1 MSYTPRLK
9 KDYKER
15 VISELKKEF
24 SYKSVMQVPKILKIV
39 VSKGVGAAVAD
50 KKLVEHAIDEL
61 TLITGQKASPTLA
74 KKGNAKL
81 GIRKNTVTGAKVT
94 LRGEIMYNFLDLLS
108 TIVLPR
114 IKNFD
119 GLNKKSLNNEGNFT
133 FQINDPFVF
142 PQLEAASEVFNH
154 LGPITI
160 TITTTTQKKDQN
172 LNLLR
177 GLNLPLK

>member
-1 MSYTPRLK
+1 MR
-9 KDYKER
+9 
-15 VISELKKEF
+15 
-24 SYKSVMQVPKILKIV
+24 
-39 VSKGVGAAVAD
+39 
-50 KKLVEHAIDEL
+50 
-61 TLITGQKASPTLA
+61 
-74 KKGNAKL
+74 
-81 GIRKNTVTGAKVT
+81 
-94 LRGEIMYNFLDLLS
+94 EIMYNFLDLLS

>member
-1 MSYTPRLK
+1 MRNRL
-9 KDYKER
+9 YQNYLNVVTE
-15 VISELKKEF
+15 ELMLKYQYDNVNEIP
-24 SYKSVMQVPKILKIV
+24 SIEKIV
-39 VSKGVGAAVAD
+39 LNTSMKTSDFKVKMIPSFIVA
-50 KKLVEHAIDEL
+50 L

>member
-1 MSYTPRLK
+1 MRNRL
-9 KDYKER
+9 YQHYLNVVTE
-15 VISELKKEF
+15 EL
-24 SYKSVMQVPKILKIV
+24 ILKHQYTNVNEIPRIKKIV
-39 VSKGVGAAVAD
+39 INTSMKNSGFKVKMIPSFIVA
-50 KKLVEHAIDEL
+50 L

-94 LRGEIMYNFLDLLS
+94 LRGEIMYNFLDSLS
-108 TIVLPR
+108 TIILPR

-119 GLNKKSLNNEGNFT
+119 GFTNKSLNNQGNFS
-133 FQINDPFVF
+133 FQIGDPFVF
-142 PQLEAASEVFNH
+142 PQLEAASEIFNH

-160 TITTTTQKKDQN
+160 TITTTTQQKKQN

-177 GLNLPLK
+177 GLNIPLK